1 MKTNDLKKG
10 DKVNLRNGFTA
21 IIEDSKKGNIR
32 MAKVFGNYTE
42 IGSIYAWD
50 IMSVVKENKVIAI
63 ELTATQLKS
72 KNLTFSL
79 GF

>member
-10 DKVNLRNGFTA
+10 DKVILRNGYNA

-32 MAKVFGNYTE
+32 MAKVFGEYTE
-42 IGSIYAWD
+42 IGSIYSWD
-50 IMSVVKENKVIAI
+50 ILALVSDSKNIAI
-63 ELTATQLKS
+63 ELTDAQVKAQ
-72 KNLTFSL
+72 KLTSSL